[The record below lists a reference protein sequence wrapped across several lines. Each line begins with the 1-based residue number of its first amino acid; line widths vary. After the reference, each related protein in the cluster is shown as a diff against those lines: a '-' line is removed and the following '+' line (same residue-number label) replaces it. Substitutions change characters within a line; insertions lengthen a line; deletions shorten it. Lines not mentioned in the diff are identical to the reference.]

1 MLMLLCQRK
10 RAAVLVGRKVLTP
23 MGVANMYKHFLTY
36 CQVEIRQAMMIFT
49 DSENYPVHIHCTQGK
64 DRTGIV
70 CALLLSIVGAPRD
83 VIIRDYA
90 KTQAGLAPI
99 RDDMLKELHEAGL
112 SDDFADAP
120 AQVKPAE
127 EQQDL
132 LCSVPNVRY

>member
-1 MLMLLCQRK
+1 
-10 RAAVLVGRKVLTP
+10 

-36 CQVEIRQAMMIFT
+36 CQAEIRQAMMIFT
-49 DSENYPVHIHCTQGK
+49 NPENYPVHIHCTQGK

-70 CALLLSIVGAPRD
+70 CALLLSMAGAPRD

-99 RDDMLKELHEAGL
+99 RDGMLKELHEAGL

-120 AQVKPAE
+120 AQNMISMLEYIDQEYGSVSQYLTGIGFNE
-127 EQQDL
+127 EDQQR
-132 LCSVPNVRY
+132 VRDIIGA